1 MARRLIQVP
10 RMSRIPGRAPATP
23 CACVARLGI
32 RGPSRV
38 ATHPRTYTYGKCP
51 VSPAER
57 LAPTG
62 AVGVRPGIQG
72 HESLVAIAEGKHAY
86 PSRTRPLSPPAPRI
100 LGAGAPGKVGRC
112 QAREMKR
119 ASGAGRESARLVP
132 GALYSIVLAIGL
144 WADYNE
150 LCVLMR
156 RACGSSSG
164 VEHRLAKARAAGS
177 NPVFRSRF
185 RAHSSMVRAAGS

>member
-1 MARRLIQVP
+1 MSRRLIQVP

-32 RGPSRV
+32 RGPRRV
-38 ATHPRTYTYGKCP
+38 TAHPRTYTYEKCP

-100 LGAGAPGKVGRC
+100 LGAGAPGKAGRC
-112 QAREMKR
+112 QASEEGEGESEAWQTPTALPFRILAAR
-119 ASGAGRESARLVP
+119 PASTACIP
-132 GALYSIVLAIGL
+132 VLAP
-144 WADYNE
+144 ATPCA
-150 LCVLMR
+150 CVVRLGIR
-156 RACGSSSG
+156 GPSRVATHP
-164 VEHRLAKARAAGS
+164 HRYI
-177 NPVFRSRF
+177 PTVSRPS
-185 RAHSSMVRAAGS
+185 A